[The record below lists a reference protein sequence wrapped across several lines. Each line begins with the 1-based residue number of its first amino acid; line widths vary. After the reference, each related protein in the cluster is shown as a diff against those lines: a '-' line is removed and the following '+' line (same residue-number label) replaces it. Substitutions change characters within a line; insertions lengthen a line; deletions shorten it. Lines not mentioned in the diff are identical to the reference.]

1 MVIIFL
7 YLTAKEK
14 VFMFKKVFSVLSSAA
29 LAAALLSAVPVSA
42 AELDNSDKTAQEV
55 VSEMGIG
62 INLGNTFEACGS
74 WISKGSV
81 SNYETAWGSPIIT
94 EAMIKGYA
102 DAGFKTL
109 RIPVAWSNMMDSDYN
124 IDQAYIDRVKEVT
137 QWAIDADMYVI
148 VNEHWDSGWIEEY
161 PENKEEVMKH
171 YTAIWTQVADAF
183 KDFDDHLILESQ
195 NEELGNWPD
204 LWNRWGGTA
213 GKEEAYQYA
222 LDFNQEFVDV
232 VRKSGGNNDDRL
244 LLISGIITD
253 IDLTCDPLFRM
264 PEDPA
269 DMMAV
274 SVHYY
279 TPWDFAGDNDKDL
292 YWGDIPDY
300 AELNKYMNMLY
311 DTFVSNDIPVII
323 GEACNGTH
331 IDKKEGD
338 SARTYFA
345 ETCREAYER
354 GMCPVLWDI
363 TYAENQPVV
372 NQIYNRRTQELTDP
386 ALGNELADIVAAG
399 QKKISTIEAEDIT
412 LKYGES
418 IVPEFTAN
426 GGSASYQLAKDTN
439 VITFEDGAI
448 VGTKPG
454 SVQLY
459 VFTLGD
465 DEYTEAFKQITVKV
479 EKGELPVKPE
489 REMEVYGDRYKTNTD
504 IELPEGW
511 TWDETVDLVDGQEV
525 VAKAS
530 YYDSNYQ
537 NATMSILITWH
548 KDAPADES
556 SSSSKA
562 ADESKS
568 STTSKAAETETK
580 TTAAAS
586 TVNAATG
593 AAAATSAFAVTVLAA
608 AAAIV
613 IKRKEK

>member
-1 MVIIFL
+1 
-7 YLTAKEK
+7 
-14 VFMFKKVFSVLSSAA
+14 MFKKIFSVLSSAA

-55 VSEMGIG
+55 VDEMGIG

-74 WISKGSV
+74 WINKSSV
-81 SNYETAWGSPIIT
+81 SNFETAWGSPIIT

-109 RIPVAWSNMMDSDYN
+109 RIPVAWSNMMDSDYK

-161 PENKEEVMKH
+161 PENKDEVMEH
-171 YTAIWTQVADAF
+171 YSSIWVQVADAF

-204 LWNRWGGTA
+204 LWNRWGGTE

-222 LDFNQEFVDV
+222 LDFNQTFVDV

-253 IDLTCDPLFRM
+253 IDLTCDPLFEM

-279 TPWDFAGDNDKDL
+279 TPWNFAGGNDK
-292 YWGDIPDY
+292 YWGDLPDY
-300 AELNKYMNMLY
+300 AELNKYMNMLKER
-311 DTFVSNDIPVII
+311 FVDNDIPVII
-323 GEACNGTH
+323 GEACNGSEIH
-331 IDKKEGD
+331 NKVEN
-338 SARTYFA
+338 SARKYFA

-363 TYAENQPVV
+363 TYAENQPVD

-386 ALGNELADIVAAG
+386 ELGNELADIVAAG
-399 QKKISTIEAEDIT
+399 QKKIPVIDAEDIT
-412 LKYGES
+412 IKYGEKYIPDFS
-418 IVPEFTAN
+418 ADC
-426 GGSASYQLAKDTN
+426 GSVSYQIADDTD
-439 VITFEDGAI
+439 IIEFDDGDI
-448 VGTKPG
+448 VALKPG
-454 SVQLY
+454 SVKLY

-465 DEYTEAFKQITVKV
+465 DEYAEAFKEITVTV
-479 EKGELPVKPE
+479 EKGEIPVKPDKE
-489 REMEVYGDRYKTNTD
+489 IVVYGDQYKSCLD
-504 IELPEGW
+504 VELPEGW
-511 TWDETVDLVDGQEV
+511 SWNKAVDLVDGETV
-525 VAKAS
+525 EALAS
-530 YYDSNYQ
+530 YVDKKNYL
-537 NATMSILITWH
+537 NPTMNISITWY
-548 KDAPADES
+548 KDVPADE
-556 SSSSKA
+556 SSSKA

-568 STTSKAAETETK
+568 SSTSSAKAAEAETK
-580 TTAAAS
+580 TTASAS

-593 AAAATSAFAVTVLAA
+593 AAAATSALAVTVLAA

-613 IKRKEK
+613 IKKKQK